1 MAVTFKGAPAL
12 QALQA
17 APGRITL
24 VNATAPDDEL
34 VVVSAMLMRHL
45 DDGTALPEAAFGL
58 QLEAGNNMAIDPVPT
73 MERVPAGV
81 EALLTL
87 HIGTETLELYLSC
100 ETAAGSSGRFELG
113 LRRHD
118 GEVDGEETLLPGHG
132 DFAAWARSS

>member
-24 VNATAPDDEL
+24 VNATEPDDEL
-34 VVVSAMLMRHL
+34 IIVSAVLMRHL
-45 DDGTALPEAAFGL
+45 DDGTARPEAAFGL
-58 QLEAGNNMAIDPVPT
+58 DLEGGNNMAIDTVPT
-73 MERVPAGV
+73 MERAPAGV

-87 HIGTETLELYLSC
+87 RIGAESLELYLTC
-100 ETAAGSSGRFELG
+100 EAAAGGSGRFELG

-118 GEVDGEETLLPGHG
+118 GEVDGDETLLPGHG
-132 DFAAWARSS
+132 DFAAWARRS